1 MIYRRYVKP
10 ILRAMF
16 RSFGKIMR
24 QLTGMIIF
32 VLLAAME
39 TGDWSGIMSRYNNPS
54 KDAISFGITNQQ
66 ASTNLLVM
74 MVLAISI
81 ILAALMTAM
90 GFMRDEKWVLRTS
103 QITGGL
109 YVVYGLYQIY
119 SALVIIN
126 QNQQN
131 AILAGIVYA
140 VIGLAV
146 FGLGGKFAG
155 SPKTQVRQSPK

>member
-1 MIYRRYVKP
+1 MIYRRFVKP

-24 QLTGMIIF
+24 QLVGMIIY

-39 TGDWSGIMSRYNNPS
+39 AGDWAGIMSRYNNPS
-54 KDAISFGITNQQ
+54 KDAISFGITNQE
-66 ASTNLLVM
+66 ASTNLLIM
-74 MVLAISI
+74 MVLAICI

-103 QITGGL
+103 QVTGGL
-109 YVVYGLYQIY
+109 YGVYGLYQIY
-119 SALVIIN
+119 TGLAILN
-126 QNQQN
+126 LNQQN
-131 AILAGIVYA
+131 AILAGVVYI

-155 SPKTQVRQSPK
+155 SPNTQARQSSQ